1 MDGRLAEYAANVSCQ
16 TSNSETFN
24 YLSEATENLVKT
36 FYRKNNCYPKKIIIF
51 RDGVSEGQFK
61 QLEGEIKSIK
71 EGLESCGF
79 DIGLKGASSCPIAMI
94 VCQKRHNTRF
104 FFKDKNGQYL
114 NPCPGLCSD
123 AIGGE
128 HSISR

>member
-1 MDGRLAEYAANVSCQ
+1 MGFRRVN
-16 TSNSETFN
+16 SN
-24 YLSEATENLVKT
+24 NLVPLALPL
-36 FYRKNNCYPKKIIIF
+36 RIITITIF
-51 RDGVSEGQFK
+51 IT
-61 QLEGEIKSIK
+61 EGEIKSIK